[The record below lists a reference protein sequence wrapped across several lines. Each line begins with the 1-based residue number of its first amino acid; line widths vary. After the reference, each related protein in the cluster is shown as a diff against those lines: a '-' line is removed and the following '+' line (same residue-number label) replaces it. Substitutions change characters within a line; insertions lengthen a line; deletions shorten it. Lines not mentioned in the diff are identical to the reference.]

1 MKYIKTIEEFN
12 EVIKQEKVLVDFY
25 ADWCGPCQML
35 TPILEEIAE
44 ERKDWEIIKV
54 NTDNFLSLAR
64 DYKIMSI
71 PALKVFNNGKVV
83 REKIGFLSKSELL
96 EFLDQE

>member
-1 MKYIKTIEEFN
+1 MKYIKSVTEFN
-12 EVIKQEKVLVDFY
+12 EAIKSKKVLVDFY

-35 TPILEEIAE
+35 GKILEELDNE
-44 ERKDWEIIKV
+44 TKDYEIVKV

-71 PALKVFNNGKVV
+71 PAIKLFENGIVTKEKVGFMTKEELKK
-83 REKIGFLSKSELL
+83 FLN
-96 EFLDQE
+96 D

>member
-1 MKYIKTIEEFN
+1 MKYIKTVSEFN
-12 EVIKQEKVLVDFY
+12 EAIKGEKVLVDFY

-35 TPILEEIAE
+35 GSVLEEVDKELDDIA
-44 ERKDWEIIKV
+44 IVKV

-71 PALKVFNNGKVV
+71 PAIKLFSNGEIIKEKV
-83 REKIGFLSKSELL
+83 GFMTKDELL
-96 EFLDQE
+96 EFLK